1 MGERACRTRHCFQRD
16 RTTVGGCTL
25 LTLSFSQQTLAH
37 LFIRQRRAL
46 VGMLARIVGNHQTAE
61 DLAQEAYVRVA
72 VAEREQPIGALRA
85 FLFRTARNLAL
96 DHLRAER
103 MHGTVV
109 AQGVEEAVVA
119 AVPANQPTPETQV
132 FDRERLARLEM
143 ALAGLKPR
151 RREILVL
158 HKLHGWTY
166 ARIAGHLGIT
176 ESAVQKNV
184 VLALAECLTNL
195 PDDPP

>member
-1 MGERACRTRHCFQRD
+1 
-16 RTTVGGCTL
+16 
-25 LTLSFSQQTLAH
+25 
-37 LFIRQRRAL
+37 
-46 VGMLARIVGNHQTAE
+46 MLARIVGNRQTAE

-72 VAEREQPIGALRA
+72 IAEREQPIGALQA

-109 AQGVEEAVVA
+109 TRDLDEAAVA
-119 AVPANQPTPETQV
+119 AVPAEQPTPEVQA
-132 FDRERLARLEM
+132 FDRERLARFEA

-166 ARIAGHLGIT
+166 ARIADHFGIT
-176 ESAVQKNV
+176 DSAVQKNV
-184 VLALAECLTNL
+184 VLALAECLANL
-195 PDDPP
+195 PDDIP